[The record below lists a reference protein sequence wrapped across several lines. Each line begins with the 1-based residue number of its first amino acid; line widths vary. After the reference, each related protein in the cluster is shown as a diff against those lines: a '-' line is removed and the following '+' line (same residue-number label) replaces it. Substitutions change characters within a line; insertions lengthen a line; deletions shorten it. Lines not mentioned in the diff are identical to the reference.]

1 MGETSA
7 GGADSTNDGLFADPC
22 AKEILYQE
30 LAEASAFLQARCAE
44 LAVSSNEDV
53 GPNNLKKTLEE
64 AKALAEM
71 TNQAEELL
79 AGRKT
84 QKLVM
89 LKSSARYLEQQVKRV
104 EIAKAQC
111 VKPVTQRAALDKVKA
126 EQSEEA
132 KRTKAEIDRLRA
144 ATQKVQ
150 KELEAELSAHF
161 KSNVRIVG
169 DI

>member
-1 MGETSA
+1 MGE
-7 GGADSTNDGLFADPC
+7 L
-22 AKEILYQE
+22 LYQE
-30 LAEASAFLQARCAE
+30 VAEVSAFLQARCAE
-44 LAVSSNEDV
+44 LTVSSNEDA
-53 GPNNLKKTLEE
+53 GPKTAQKSLKE
-64 AKALAEM
+64 AQALADV

-84 QKLVM
+84 QRLLM
-89 LKSSARYLEQQVKRV
+89 LKSSARYLDQQVKRV

-132 KRTKAEIDRLRA
+132 KMTKAEIDRLRA

-150 KELEAELSAHF
+150 KELEAEL
-161 KSNVRIVG
+161 
-169 DI
+169 